1 MGTNRR
7 SRRRSAARILNP
19 SMQSKRIKTST
30 EHEEDTHDD
39 IFLPPDS
46 PDTSPQDDAINH
58 TRNTSSLLEN
68 VDTNTLLGTRTP
80 ELQTVILSM
89 LLFQMN

>member
-7 SRRRSAARILNP
+7 SRRRSAACILNP
-19 SMQSKRIKTST
+19 SLQSKRIKTST

-39 IFLPPDS
+39 IFPPPDS

-58 TRNTSSLLEN
+58 TRNTTAICTL
-68 VDTNTLLGTRTP
+68 VDVLVNSAYVRT
-80 ELQTVILSM
+80 
-89 LLFQMN
+89 